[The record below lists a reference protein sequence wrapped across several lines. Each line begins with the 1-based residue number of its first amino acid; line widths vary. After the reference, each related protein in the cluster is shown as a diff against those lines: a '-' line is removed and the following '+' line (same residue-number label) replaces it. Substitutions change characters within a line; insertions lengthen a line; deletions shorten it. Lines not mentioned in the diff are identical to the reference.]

1 MYCVLCT
8 FFRFCKTDINEY
20 NIYIGVL
27 QNSQTVLEYIKFEK
41 HFFIYLH
48 LIPTMPPAPG
58 SINPLL
64 PGPGLINPI
73 LSGPGLI
80 TPILPRLGLINPIT
94 CPRFN

>member
-1 MYCVLCT
+1 MNT
-8 FFRFCKTDINEY
+8 IFTEGFFRTLRLY
-20 NIYIGVL
+20 LNIL
-27 QNSQTVLEYIKFEK
+27 NLKKLFS
-41 HFFIYLH
+41 IYLH
-48 LIPTMPPAPG
+48 LILTMPPGPG

-94 CPRFN
+94 CPRFD